1 MKKSENKKSSKYQ
14 VPESLRKQASDFI
27 KDFMKEQG
35 VNASKLAIMLN
46 ELDNNRS
53 SSRTNILNKLAR
65 ASFQLTEVMQI
76 VDVFGYELKILPKT
90 SIEGHE
96 SLTDNPSF
104 DNK

>member
-1 MKKSENKKSSKYQ
+1 MKKTENNKSPKYQ
-14 VPESLRKQASDFI
+14 VPEALKKQASDFI
-27 KDFMKEQG
+27 KNFMKEQG

-76 VDVFGYELKILPKT
+76 VDMFGYELRIMPKPL
-90 SIEGHE
+90 IEVHE
-96 SLTDNPSF
+96 
-104 DNK
+104 NKQENS